1 MYQDVSYGLGKHLL
15 ALAETDTGMF
25 LAALRLAG
33 PKNLYVTHC
42 ITVILRITLMIGS
55 DAINPDSQSD
65 YNT

>member
-1 MYQDVSYGLGKHLL
+1 ML

-33 PKNLYVTHC
+33 PMKHYVTPC
-42 ITVILRITLMIGS
+42 ITGILRITLMIGFV
-55 DAINPDSQSD
+55 AINPDSQYD